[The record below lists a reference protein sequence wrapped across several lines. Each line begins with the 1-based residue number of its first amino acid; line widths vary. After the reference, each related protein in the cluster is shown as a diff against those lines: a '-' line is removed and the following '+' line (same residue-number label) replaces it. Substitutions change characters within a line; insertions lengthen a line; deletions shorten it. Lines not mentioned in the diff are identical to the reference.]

1 MVFQIGTTDLVISIM
16 ISQKRNTTEMTNMK
30 KLFTICI
37 FLLLVF
43 YSCKKDKTENGIASE
58 VTSEE
63 SIDKHIEDEEIPQ
76 IDVSELMNVMGGLMS
91 GGATKDSTGQGMFL
105 SNGQLNV
112 DFLKSDAGKPMR
124 KTFAQIAEVTL
135 EEVDLSLTIMPD
147 NDIVSV
153 KHAQAIEED
162 LNNPKVEAYV
172 KSGKAS
178 SNFLELITDAR
189 AEAKKRTANFKKL
202 AQIEKEKFY
211 KENPTWFALDES
223 KEDTYIDSRN
233 KMIYLPL
240 GDASFADAV
249 VEFIPGKP
257 EGKTPE
263 GALGPAQ
270 GSILLIDKDCVVMGI
285 KGVLT
290 LFFEDNVITNV
301 NGPDIYVFEVG
312 QIEPTHIEISKN
324 GADWID
330 VGKIE
335 GGTGSLD
342 IHDSVKAGDTFNYI
356 RLTDLDTYSGMPGAD
371 IDAVA
376 AIGGALRMNL
386 DSAVLFETGKY
397 KLKDEGIKAIQ
408 ELAVKMKDIKKGTIT
423 VEGHTDDVGSEATNK
438 SLSLA
443 RAKSVSAELK
453 KSITNTVFKWKEMG
467 FGESKPLV
475 ENNSEENRAKNRR
488 VEILILPN

>member
-1 MVFQIGTTDLVISIM
+1 
-16 ISQKRNTTEMTNMK
+16 
-30 KLFTICI
+30 
-37 FLLLVF
+37 
-43 YSCKKDKTENGIASE
+43 
-58 VTSEE
+58 
-63 SIDKHIEDEEIPQ
+63 
-76 IDVSELMNVMGGLMS
+76 
-91 GGATKDSTGQGMFL
+91 
-105 SNGQLNV
+105 
-112 DFLKSDAGKPMR
+112 
-124 KTFAQIAEVTL
+124 
-135 EEVDLSLTIMPD
+135 
-147 NDIVSV
+147 
-153 KHAQAIEED
+153 
-162 LNNPKVEAYV
+162 
-172 KSGKAS
+172 
-178 SNFLELITDAR
+178 
-189 AEAKKRTANFKKL
+189 
-202 AQIEKEKFY
+202 
-211 KENPTWFALDES
+211 
-223 KEDTYIDSRN
+223 
-233 KMIYLPL
+233 
-240 GDASFADAV
+240 
-249 VEFIPGKP
+249 
-257 EGKTPE
+257 
-263 GALGPAQ
+263 
-270 GSILLIDKDCVVMGI
+270 MGI